1 MSILVGLTVAL
12 YGCNKFLIMNSYNDT
27 IFNEYIVRNG
37 LSDKEFGQE
46 ELNFW
51 FAFNAFDNL
60 YDPETDT
67 DVIQNVGFEKSKKS
81 QKKSDR
87 FDGECCCKH
96 NC

>member
-1 MSILVGLTVAL
+1 
-12 YGCNKFLIMNSYNDT
+12 MNSYNDT

-67 DVIQNVGFEKSKKS
+67 DVI
-81 QKKSDR
+81 
-87 FDGECCCKH
+87 
-96 NC
+96 